1 MAASASAR
9 RPLPAIPP
17 RLAGWAV
24 ALVPV
29 LLLILLLAVFAV
41 VDPRIAAPLNLRNIL
56 LQAVPIALLA
66 LSAHVVLL
74 TAGIDL
80 SAGYAVGLCGVV
92 TAGHLSGGGG
102 LAAAG
107 LLGLGAV
114 LAVGLGNG
122 FLVGVTRLPP
132 FIATLGMMTIV
143 QGLTLLAAP
152 QGMVLVEHGFL
163 EALGQG
169 SVLGVPVPLLVVA
182 AVAAGLW
189 FLMRRTT
196 FGIRTYA
203 YGSDEHAS
211 TLAGVRRAPQLLGV
225 YAVAAVLVFLTTVMV
240 IAQVPL
246 VQPNL
251 GGITLLLDAIAAAV
265 IGGTSIFGGRGT
277 VGGVL
282 VGAVIIALLT
292 NALQVFGVDPSA
304 IDLFKGLIIITALVV
319 DVAMRRLHRRVTE
332 APG

>member
-29 LLLILLLAVFAV
+29 LLLVLLLAVFAV

-92 TAGHLSGGGG
+92 MAGHLSGGGG
-102 LAAAG
+102 LVLAG

-114 LAVGLGNG
+114 LAVGLANG

-132 FIATLGMMTIV
+132 FIATLGMMTVV

-169 SVLGVPVPLLVVA
+169 AVLGVPVPLLVVA

-189 FLMRRTT
+189 FLMRRTR
-196 FGIRTYA
+196 FGVRTYA

-225 YAVAAVLVFLTTVMV
+225 YAVAALLVFLTTVMV
-240 IAQVPL
+240 VAQVPL

-304 IDLFKGLIIITALVV
+304 IDLFKGLIIIAALVV

>member
-1 MAASASAR
+1 MAASAPAR
-9 RPLPAIPP
+9 RALPAIPP
-17 RLAGWAV
+17 RLAGWVV

-80 SAGYAVGLCGVV
+80 SAGYAVGLSGVV
-92 TAGHLSGGGG
+92 IAGHLSGGGG
-102 LAAAG
+102 LVAAG

-114 LAVGLGNG
+114 LAVGLANG

-132 FIATLGMMTIV
+132 FIATLGMMTVV

-152 QGMVLVEHGFL
+152 QGMVLVENGFL
-163 EALGQG
+163 EVLGQG

-182 AVAAGLW
+182 AVSAGLW
-189 FLMRRTT
+189 FLMRRTR
-196 FGIRTYA
+196 FGVRTYA

-304 IDLFKGLIIITALVV
+304 IDLFKGLIIVAALVV
-319 DVAMRRLHRRVTE
+319 DVAMRQLHRRVTE